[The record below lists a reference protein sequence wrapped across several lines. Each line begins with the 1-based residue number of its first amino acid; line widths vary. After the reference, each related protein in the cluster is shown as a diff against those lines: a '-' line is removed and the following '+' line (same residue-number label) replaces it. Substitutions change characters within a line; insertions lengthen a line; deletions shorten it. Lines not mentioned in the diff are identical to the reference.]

1 MEIANIGLY
10 GVKIIDISHSMVRV
24 LSGCHSFTR
33 IGTSKRPTLVNMEPL
48 RQM

>member
-33 IGTSKRPTLVNMEPL
+33 IGTRKKPTLVNMELL
-48 RQM
+48 RQI